1 MSDYMFMLESHLSPE
16 QNRVVSL
23 VQAAAEKANVTVFLT
38 GGAMRDMLGGFPIRD
53 LDFTIEGNALKFAQ
67 TFVKQ
72 ADVSVLAKDENRRS
86 VELMFPGG
94 VTAEIAMAREER
106 YPKPGGKP
114 VVKPA
119 TIHEDLRGRDFT
131 INSIALSLSK
141 ASRGLLLDPTNGLD
155 DLHRR
160 ELRATGNYTL
170 FDDPSRLLRLLRLQ
184 VRIGFQI
191 EERTMN
197 QYRNAREAGLE
208 RKIPSRALL
217 RELRCMADEPNPAA
231 LIEVLDREGLLT
243 LFSPALTGQK
253 INLAAQAKLH
263 KIRQMI
269 PFGTGFRVNNLG
281 LFLYF
286 LCEKLSPRE
295 KSEMIKRLGLTRQEV
310 ELWRKLEARAK
321 KLESVVKSAKLNR
334 ASLVYDTLQKAEGD
348 EILFLLMKSPH
359 RLVHDRIKNYLQ
371 RYLAGAME
379 ITERDVEQFAGV
391 SAGDPGFLKAR
402 HDLIAAKLDGRLR
415 RPAPPPEPPP
425 APVSF
430 AGGRRRAHAGG

>member
-16 QNRVVSL
+16 QNRVVSV
-23 VQAAAEKANVTVFLT
+23 VQAAAEKASVTVFLT

-53 LDFTIEGNALKFAQ
+53 LDFTIEGNALKFSQSLA
-67 TFVKQ
+67 KQ
-72 ADVSVLAKDENRRS
+72 AEVTVLSKDENRRS

-94 VTAEIAMAREER
+94 VTAEIAMAREEH

-114 VVKPA
+114 QVKPA

-131 INSIALSLSK
+131 INAIALSLSK

-155 DLHRR
+155 DIHRR
-160 ELRATGNYTL
+160 ELRATGNYAL

-184 VRIGFQI
+184 VRLGFEI

-197 QYRNAREAGLE
+197 QYRNARQAGLE
-208 RKIPSRALL
+208 RKIPNRALL
-217 RELRCMADEPNPAA
+217 RELRSMAEEPNPAA

-253 INLAAQAKLH
+253 INLSAHAKLQ

-269 PFGTGFRVNNLG
+269 PFGAGFRVNNLG
-281 LFLYF
+281 IFLYF
-286 LCEKLSPRE
+286 LCERLSPRE
-295 KSEMIKRLGLTRQEV
+295 KSEMIKRLGLAKQEV
-310 ELWRKLEARAK
+310 DLWQKLEARAK

-334 ASLVYDTLQKAEGD
+334 ASLVYDALQKADGD
-348 EILFLLMKSPH
+348 AILFLLMKSPH

-371 RYLAGAME
+371 RYLVGAME
-379 ITERDVEQFAGV
+379 ITERDVEQLAGV
-391 SAGDPGFLKAR
+391 SSSDPGFLKAR

-415 RPAPPPEPPP
+415 RPAVPPEPPP
-425 APVSF
+425 APVSVS
-430 AGGRRRAHAGG
+430 GVGRRRAHA